1 MSSEVGLRLHPSTH
15 SRETF
20 LVVQMV
26 KNQPAMH
33 GTRARSLDR
42 EDPMEEKMA
51 PNCSILTWEV
61 PGTEEPGRLESMG
74 SQRVETTEA
83 TENTR
88 THSHPSPVVLL
99 QGGSGVLWGAEKP
112 GWDAV
117 IVEDGEESMAG
128 AVSVGM
134 EHPIDSGPVTGTHIT
149 QGVDAGWG
157 RKPIWAQVPSG
168 AGAHLGGTDGPCLPV
183 PALEGHS
190 YSRFFCSWAGPPK
203 RTRGCQAQLLPV

>member
-1 MSSEVGLRLHPSTH
+1 MHPSTP

-20 LVVQMV
+20 LVVQMG
-26 KNQPAMH
+26 KNQPAMR

-42 EDPMEEKMA
+42 EDPMGEKMA
-51 PNCSILTWEV
+51 PRCSILTWEV
-61 PGTEEPGRLESMG
+61 PWTEEPGRLESMG
-74 SQRVETTEA
+74 SQRVKTTEV
-83 TENTR
+83 TENTC

-99 QGGSGVLWGAEKP
+99 LGGSGVLWGTEKP
-112 GWDAV
+112 GWEAV

-128 AVSVGM
+128 ALSVRRG
-134 EHPIDSGPVTGTHIT
+134 HPIDSGPVTGTHIA

-157 RKPIWAQVPSG
+157 RKPIWAQEPSG
-168 AGAHLGGTDGPCLPV
+168 AGAHLGRTDGPRLPV

-190 YSRFFCSWAGPPK
+190 YSWFFCSQAGPPK